1 MNMPIQR
8 QSESFGIFDDG
19 PRFARDR
26 SDQGLPKGLAGLV
39 NSMGPRIQA
48 GLLNTRQAAAGD
60 DAYDPGEGP
69 GYPDWLRKNR
79 GGDDDH
85 GWEEATSNDYLFDEM
100 GRYRRDRFE
109 GRESARLAVNVD
121 GMDPDDHAY
130 HTEDPYGP
138 GGGWVGD
145 EDGHRAPRREWNPD
159 HGYEPTDEDER
170 RAEGVHDDDESGYN
184 WGPVPPEH
192 LGSRHPFDRAAA
204 RRLAETAKAASWF
217 DGRPDHADASW
228 AETGEGW
235 EHPVTGCR
243 VRPSSKYLDE
253 WEMVA
258 PTTSKRKPYTVIDH
272 HPDPQAMMDRHDRA
286 AGYGPKTAQTE
297 PISASRT
304 ASNGG
309 LDWKGDDDP
318 NRPSGH
324 DAYTEVGDLIQTH
337 PVWHTEPAEPPRRGT
352 YKELRHLPPKG
363 WGYGIWTNEPP
374 EDGDY
379 HGSDDWR
386 NGGDRDGEYVHQG
399 NSKIVYPTHDEAKAA
414 AEAHYYSLD
423 HAGRSRDQH
432 THGEFDSGVDYS
444 DLNKYLRPGGG
455 DDDGDDFGR
464 IFGSLRATRP
474 RTASLQAGGRP
485 QLDDLTQRKAL
496 NLVREWMHNRYG
508 DEDSKDSMAPS
519 GQRAYESGS
528 GLKLHPSWTGTWQH
542 PFTGEMMDSDE
553 GPSPAILHEG
563 IHGWADDASFDEDLT
578 GRLRDIGVG
587 VGNWYGNVLTL
598 HPHQPMTWPKRGAG
612 WADDDSGGTG

>member
-48 GLLNTRQAAAGD
+48 GLLNTRTAAD
-60 DAYDPGEGP
+60 DDDYDHGEGP

-159 HGYEPTDEDER
+159 YGYEPTDEDER

-184 WGPVPPEH
+184 WGPVPPGH
-192 LGSRHPFDRAAA
+192 YGSRHPFDRAAGA
-204 RRLAETAKAASWF
+204 RLVKAASWF
-217 DGRPDHADASW
+217 NGRPDHADASW

-243 VRPSSKYLDE
+243 VRPSSKHLDE

-258 PTTSKRKPYTVIDH
+258 PTTSKRKPYTIIDH

-286 AGYGPKTAQTE
+286 AGYGPKTARTE
-297 PISASRT
+297 PAPGPFGSARPVVGRTAAEMSWDDIRKRIDDQLSKGEDGMAAEPTTPGRPAWNRHNHPIHQGQEVYWADETTGEVTEPHPLAGRIVEHPAVDPDGNVHHDMATVEWPDYGHDLHHIDELVPKDRHHGAWDPDAEQDPFDPRLIGASRT
-304 ASNGG
+304 
-309 LDWKGDDDP
+309 
-318 NRPSGH
+318 
-324 DAYTEVGDLIQTH
+324 
-337 PVWHTEPAEPPRRGT
+337 
-352 YKELRHLPPKG
+352 
-363 WGYGIWTNEPP
+363 
-374 EDGDY
+374 
-379 HGSDDWR
+379 
-386 NGGDRDGEYVHQG
+386 
-399 NSKIVYPTHDEAKAA
+399 
-414 AEAHYYSLD
+414 
-423 HAGRSRDQH
+423 
-432 THGEFDSGVDYS
+432 
-444 DLNKYLRPGGG
+444 
-455 DDDGDDFGR
+455 
-464 IFGSLRATRP
+464 ATRP

-598 HPHQPMTWPKRGAG
+598 HPHQPMTWPERGAG